1 MKRFLILLLAFVM
14 IFSVACVIPV
24 DSDTDTDSIADTDTS
39 TVTDKESDKDLSE
52 DSDTDFEE
60 NTENDIESDLETDIE
75 TDIDT
80 EIESDLES
88 DLDSDTDLDT
98 DSDTDSDIEPEKSAL
113 EEYGSFTTLHE
124 TVESFDRNKQM
135 NSSKSSYNTGSSLSS
150 SELDSIASKAR
161 LIASFPINLV
171 YPNGSKLMAHYLAG
185 TGENYELNVE
195 DFVKDTVAKKNRDN
209 DITEA
214 MRAIEQM
221 CPNGE
226 NAVIYRKEENI
237 HHNLT
242 GDWKFSVGSYF
253 TAIKVED
260 IAMIGDVYTATFT
273 YSIIDYYNWNQN
285 DTNKVAEV
293 ISPAELYQLHKDGRA
308 QEFLTYGEITYRL
321 TWVVGADASSAI
333 ND

>member
-39 TVTDKESDKDLSE
+39 TVTDKESDEDLSE
-52 DSDTDFEE
+52 DSDTDFEK
-60 NTENDIESDLETDIE
+60 NTEADVESDLETDTE
-75 TDIDT
+75 TDFDT
-80 EIESDLES
+80 EFESDLES
-88 DLDSDTDLDT
+88 DL

-124 TVESFDRNKQM
+124 TIESFDRNKQM

-150 SELDSIASKAR
+150 SELDNIASKAR

-185 TGENYELNVE
+185 TGENYELDVE
-195 DFVKDTVAKKNRDN
+195 DFVKDTVAKENRDN

-221 CPNGE
+221 CPP
-226 NAVIYRKEENI
+226 
-237 HHNLT
+237 
-242 GDWKFSVGSYF
+242 
-253 TAIKVED
+253 
-260 IAMIGDVYTATFT
+260 
-273 YSIIDYYNWNQN
+273 Q
-285 DTNKVAEV
+285 
-293 ISPAELYQLHKDGRA
+293 P
-308 QEFLTYGEITYRL
+308 FL
-321 TWVVGADASSAI
+321 
-333 ND
+333 